1 MRIQKRILNPQVLL
15 ESFCYLIFAVLMF
28 QLVISGKYQ
37 AYVTPRMVPYL
48 YFTSGVM
55 AVWAFLGLFRLFSPQ
70 HRIRTAH
77 CFVLAIPIMLF
88 LLPHA
93 PIRTAD
99 LSSGYLSGNVLVGLS
114 AKNSFNASPGSS
126 NGNGQNSPGN
136 FSAGNLA
143 NDRTNEEKNI
153 GINTELDGNSAT
165 KAASPDLSAESDVI
179 IYSDSNDVDD
189 IQFESQ
195 PVLSSETQPA
205 PQESGYT
212 VSPPPGLDVKNKKI
226 TVRDEDFALWL
237 SELFINMEKY
247 EGYRISVK
255 GFVFR
260 DPETMTSNEFVPARL
275 MMSCCAADLA
285 PFGLI
290 CKYDKVSELKEDTW
304 IMVEGVIHI
313 GKYIDQD
320 EPQITVTRISPADK
334 PEQEYVY
341 P

>member
-1 MRIQKRILNPQVLL
+1 MQMQKRVLNPQVLL

-28 QLVISGKYQ
+28 HLVLSGKYQ

-55 AVWAFLGLFRLFSPQ
+55 AVWAFLGLFRLYSPQ
-70 HRIRTAH
+70 HRTRTAH
-77 CFVLAIPIMLF
+77 CFVLAIPIMLI

-114 AKNSFNASPGSS
+114 AKNSFNASPGTS
-126 NGNGQNSPGN
+126 NGNGQNSPGD
-136 FSAGNLA
+136 FSAGILD
-143 NDRTNEEKNI
+143 NDSTNKEKNA
-153 GINTELDGNSAT
+153 GSNSAL
-165 KAASPDLSAESDVI
+165 ADISSESNVVLSTDTNLT
-179 IYSDSNDVDD
+179 YD
-189 IQFESQ
+189 IQFETQ

-212 VSPPPGLDVKNKKI
+212 VPPPPGLDVKNKKI
-226 TVRDEDFALWL
+226 TVRDEDFALWI

-247 EGYRISVK
+247 EGYQISIK
-255 GFVFR
+255 GFVFK

-290 CKYDKVSELKEDTW
+290 CKYDKVAELKEDAWVT
-304 IMVEGVIHI
+304 VEGRIHI

-320 EPQITVTRISPADK
+320 EPQVTVTRISPAEK